1 MNIIKGSNLKTGD
14 KVLVSQ
20 NTFIPGNSSIRT
32 RMFCTFV
39 LQEVTKHNLITLQQ
53 SLSLI
58 LVDKK
63 NVSDC
68 IYKEY
73 TYIIF
78 DKYDSIDFLDAD
90 TIKKYDRKQYCYD
103 IRGKA
108 LQAGS
113 FVIVFDNDKLGT
125 FSDAQYALSLG
136 KRVFTENGY
145 SNAKRAL
152 LVEHPSKTQM
162 SIYHRLVNE
171 YKKLEKQ
178 LYICEKGKEVPGTI
192 CVSTNDITKYL
203 YLGYR
208 EVKRFNQSVYRH
220 VYIKLELNRDIG
232 KYLYEWMI
240 TGYIRYDKMT
250 EREKDIFKNYCL
262 YEPFSQYNILDILK
276 VFVRLGG
283 KKKDGSYKYLVTT
296 VNKKT
301 FLRYIN
307 INIDLKVALNE
318 LVLGDNTI
326 LGNVQ

>member
-1 MNIIKGSNLKTGD
+1 MNIIKGSHLKIGD

-20 NTFIPGNSSIRT
+20 NTFTPGVSSFKNRI
-32 RMFCTFV
+32 FCNFV
-39 LQEVTKHNLITLQQ
+39 LKEVTKYNLITLQQ
-53 SLSLI
+53 ALSLI
-58 LVDKK
+58 LEERKD
-63 NVSDC
+63 VSDC
-68 IYKEY
+68 IYRDY
-73 TYIIF
+73 TYIVF
-78 DKYDSIDFLDAD
+78 DEYDSVNFLDAD
-90 TIKKYDRKQYCYD
+90 TIKIHDRKQYCYD
-103 IRGKA
+103 IRGKS

-113 FVIVFDNDKLGT
+113 FVIVFDSDKLGD
-125 FSDAQYALSLG
+125 FSDAKYGLSLG

-145 SNAKRAL
+145 SNEKRAL
-152 LVEHPSKTQM
+152 LIENPSKSQM
-162 SIYHRLVNE
+162 SIYHKLVNE

-178 LYICEKGKEVPGTI
+178 LYTFEKGTEVPGTI
-192 CVSTNDITKYL
+192 CVSTNDRTKYM

-208 EVKRFNQSVYRH
+208 EVKKANQSIYRH

-240 TGYIRYDKMT
+240 TGYVRNDKIT
-250 EREKDIFKNYCL
+250 RREIDVYKNYDL
-262 YEPFSQYNILDILK
+262 YEPFSQYDILDILK

-307 INIDLKVALNE
+307 VKIDLKVALNE

>member
-1 MNIIKGSNLKTGD
+1 MNIIKGSNLKIGD
-14 KVLVSQ
+14 KVLVSE
-20 NTFIPGNSSIRT
+20 NIYITGVSTFKT
-32 RMFCTFV
+32 RLFCNFV
-39 LQEVTKHNLITLQQ
+39 LKEVTKSNFVTLQQ
-53 SLSLI
+53 AMSLI
-58 LVDKK
+58 LDEGKDVGG
-63 NVSDC
+63 C

-78 DKYDSIDFLDAD
+78 DEYDSPNFLDAD
-90 TIKKYDRKQYCYD
+90 TIKIYDRKQFCYD

-113 FVIVFDNDKLGT
+113 FVIVFDNDKLGD
-125 FSDAQYALSLG
+125 FSDAKYGISLG

-145 SNAKRAL
+145 SNEKRAL
-152 LVEHPSKTQM
+152 LIEHPSKSQM
-162 SIYHRLVNE
+162 SIYHKLVEE

-178 LYICEKGKEVPGTI
+178 LYTFEKGTEVPGTI
-192 CVSTNDITKYL
+192 CVSTNDRTKYV

-208 EVKRFNQSVYRH
+208 EVKRFNQSIYRH

-240 TGYIRYDKMT
+240 TGYVRSDKMT
-250 EREKDIFKNYCL
+250 TREIDVYKNYDL
-262 YEPFSQYNILDILK
+262 YEPFSQYDILDILK
-276 VFVRLGG
+276 LFVRLGG

-307 INIDLKVALNE
+307 AKIDLKLALNE